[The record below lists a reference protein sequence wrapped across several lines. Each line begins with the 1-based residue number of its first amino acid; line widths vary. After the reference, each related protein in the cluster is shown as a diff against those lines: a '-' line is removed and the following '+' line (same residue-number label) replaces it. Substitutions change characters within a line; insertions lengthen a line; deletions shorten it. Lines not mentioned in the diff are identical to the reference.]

1 MQITFLFIHYL
12 QIIAALVKLCQ
23 LCFTPIALLPPWQK
37 SELLNERHYQQMS
50 LDPPLSLLSDI
61 GPSPTILPSSQ
72 QQNTLNAFKPVLT
85 ERTV

>member
-23 LCFTPIALLPPWQK
+23 LCFTPIAPLPPWQK

-50 LDPPLSLLSDI
+50 LDPPCLSSRISVLVPQYCLLHNSR
-61 GPSPTILPSSQ
+61 IL
-72 QQNTLNAFKPVLT
+72 
-85 ERTV
+85 